1 MMQVREI
8 VTIFVYI
15 YLVISPFVL
24 LFLSRLVKKLL
35 SKEHTKEFNM
45 DEDMLKKLLEAT
57 FGEDYTLMLMTYGSL
72 ASYEE
77 ARAKDFEVMRNYF
90 KYNLKVMQSSAE
102 VLETI
107 AELLDNDSTKA
118 LVYTAK
124 TNFDNCCED
133 MRSFISGEEEAH
145 TRSHKTEE
153 ILSHLKNKEHENK
166 S

>member
-1 MMQVREI
+1 MIQVREI
-8 VTIFVYI
+8 VTILVYI
-15 YLVISPFVL
+15 YLVVSPFVL
-24 LFLSRLVKKLL
+24 LFLVRLVKKLL
-35 SKEHTKEFNM
+35 SKEHTKEFSM

-57 FGEDYTLMLMTYGSL
+57 FGEDYAVMLMTYGSL

-102 VLETI
+102 VLETVAESLEDNI
-107 AELLDNDSTKA
+107 ARV

-133 MRSFISGEEEAH
+133 MRSFISSEEEAH
-145 TRSHKTEE
+145 TKSHETEE